1 MLSTTIH
8 VALAPK
14 IQNQPTATRS
24 CGRVDENGIVSRS
37 SPADQK
43 FSLATGKVI
52 PLLTLCTKDLYS
64 QIDERDTKIQLL
76 EERLARL
83 ESVIANLEL

>member
-24 CGRVDENGIVSRS
+24 CGRVDENGIV